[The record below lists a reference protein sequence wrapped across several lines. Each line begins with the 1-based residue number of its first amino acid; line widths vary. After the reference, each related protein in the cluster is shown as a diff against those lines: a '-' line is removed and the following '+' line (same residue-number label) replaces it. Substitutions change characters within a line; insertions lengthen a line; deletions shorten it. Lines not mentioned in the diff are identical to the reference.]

1 MNKQQANSMNQ
12 PRYAA
17 VVWRA
22 KSDTYLPW
30 EASAFPAGGS
40 DIEWGVCKGSPGLD
54 SSYIKAPDHASAWAL
69 ALNLTAAH
77 AAGQADIRMKIRD
90 ALGMARAL
98 N

>member
-1 MNKQQANSMNQ
+1 MSE

-17 VVWRA
+17 VAWRR
-22 KSDTYLPW
+22 KSDNYMQW
-30 EASAFPAGGS
+30 EMSNYPDANA
-40 DIEWGVCKGSPGLD
+40 DIEWSVCKGNPRLTTSF
-54 SSYIKAPDHASAWAL
+54 IEAPNHAAAWSL
-69 ALNLTAAH
+69 AMNLTAAH

>member
-1 MNKQQANSMNQ
+1 MSE

-17 VVWRA
+17 VAWRRKA
-22 KSDTYLPW
+22 DNYIQW
-30 EASAFPAGGS
+30 ELSNFPDS
-40 DIEWGVCKGSPGLD
+40 TVDLEWAVCKGNPRLTT
-54 SSYIKAPDHASAWAL
+54 SYIETAGHAEAWSL
-69 ALNLTAAH
+69 AMNLTVAH